1 MKRGKLQLNQDCLEQ
16 EFKMEKKINADDRR
30 QNLSFFYLMM
40 PSFLLA
46 LVSFISVCS
55 LSFGTTIIIIV
66 TKLLLVIWQG
76 VALKNFIES
85 IYN

>member
-1 MKRGKLQLNQDCLEQ
+1 MKKE
-16 EFKMEKKINADDRR
+16 INADERR

-46 LVSFISVCS
+46 LVSFISTCN
-55 LSFGTTIIIIV
+55 LSFGATIIIIV
-66 TKLLLVIWQG
+66 MKLLLVIWQG

-85 IYN
+85 VYN

>member
-1 MKRGKLQLNQDCLEQ
+1 
-16 EFKMEKKINADDRR
+16 MEKKKVSADDRR

-46 LVSFISVCS
+46 LVSFISTCS
-55 LSFGTTIIIIV
+55 LSFGATIIIIV
-66 TKLLLVIWQG
+66 MKLLLVIWQG

-85 IYN
+85 VYS